1 MNNQIVVY
9 VISGLQWC
17 AIEICVS
24 GSQFMCTVL
33 QCASDDCNVSCLHGA
48 LLLWRSAGRRVPVPA
63 VQLQCC
69 GHTSGLGADA
79 PWETHTLPRRTAPC
93 EWDKIHHGLLY

>member
-17 AIEICVS
+17 AIEICIS

-33 QCASDDCNVSCLHGA
+33 QCASDDCIVSCLLWCSAALAVCREEGA
-48 LLLWRSAGRRVPVPA
+48 GSCGTTAVLWTHVWAGR
-63 VQLQCC
+63 
-69 GHTSGLGADA
+69 
-79 PWETHTLPRRTAPC
+79 
-93 EWDKIHHGLLY
+93 

>member
-17 AIEICVS
+17 AIEIFS

-33 QCASDDCNVSCLHGA
+33 QCSSDDCNVSCLHGA
-48 LLLWRSAGRRVPVPA
+48 LLLGCRGSGEMRVSLCMCLMSAWCSAALVVCREEGAGSCGTTAVLWTHVWAGR
-63 VQLQCC
+63 
-69 GHTSGLGADA
+69 
-79 PWETHTLPRRTAPC
+79 
-93 EWDKIHHGLLY
+93 